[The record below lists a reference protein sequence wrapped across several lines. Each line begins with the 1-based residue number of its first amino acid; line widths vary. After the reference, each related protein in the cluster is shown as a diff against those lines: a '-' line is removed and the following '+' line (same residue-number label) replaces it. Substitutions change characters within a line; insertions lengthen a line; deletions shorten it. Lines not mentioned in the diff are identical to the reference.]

1 MKGRPLDKVASD
13 GTARNPFVKRLN
25 SLIESSEKPLV
36 VIAEEVGYDKPNVIS
51 MFRFGK
57 MKVPMT
63 KIPALAKSLGAD
75 PVHLLRLYMI
85 EYAPELLD
93 MIDVTIGHS
102 VTKNEMKVVETFRK
116 VTKGEDPL
124 LSSKALEQVK
134 KAIQDA
140 V

>member
-1 MKGRPLDKVASD
+1 MTRA
-13 GTARNPFVKRLN
+13 
-25 SLIESSEKPLV
+25 EKPFAQDAVLHRYV
-36 VIAEEVGYDKPNVIS
+36 ADASQEHTRNVRS
-51 MFRFGK
+51 
-57 MKVPMT
+57 P
-63 KIPALAKSLGAD
+63 KS
-75 PVHLLRLYMI
+75 LYMI